1 MIHRLKNYLQQGKTS
16 SYLIKTFLMY
26 GLIAVSIIIT
36 KVLIARFYGQ
46 EELGLFSFFFGLVS
60 LVFLFTSFGCPEALT
75 QVIVKNPTAFPDAA
89 KKAGRLI
96 LIFSVI
102 VTIPFL
108 TTNFFLPTTGLK
120 INFALYLMT
129 YTFFY
134 LSYSFFR
141 GQKQFVTGTAY
152 SLLNR
157 LLFIGAI
164 FAGAYLSAPFEIVLS
179 GLSVALLLFTL
190 PTLPALLRSWRAA
203 AEKST
208 IPFREFLLLAFS
220 LFLMQA
226 GFYLLREADLIIIP
240 YLTDFKE
247 LGLYSAHSSLS
258 NIIRLIAYV
267 FPVVV
272 LPLAV
277 TSKYK
282 LKRSLTKILLL
293 LIPFST
299 IILGATYLLVPLLYG
314 PEYFHGTLPLALV
327 LSSAIMVVYSY
338 FNSVF
343 VGENRVSGAVLKIVG
358 LDFVLSLLVN
368 TGLTILLVWS
378 WGIIGAPIATALTV
392 LLKIWLNVYGI
403 KKLRRGKENNGELAA
418 ENTTP

>member
-1 MIHRLKNYLQQGKTS
+1 MIHHLKNYLRQGKTS
-16 SYLIKTFLMY
+16 SHLIKTFLMY
-26 GLIAVSIIIT
+26 GLIALSIIAT
-36 KVLIARFYGQ
+36 KVLIAHFYGQ

-75 QVIVKNPTAFPDAA
+75 QVIVKNPTALPDAA
-89 KKAGRLI
+89 QKAGKII
-96 LIFSVI
+96 LFFSVLVI
-102 VTIPFL
+102 IPFL
-108 TTNFFLPTTGLK
+108 ATDFFLPTAGLK
-120 INFALYLMT
+120 INFVLYIIT

-141 GQKQFVTGTAY
+141 GQKQFVRGTAY

-179 GLSVALLLFTL
+179 GLSAALLLSTL
-190 PTLPALLRSWRAA
+190 PTLPALLRSWKAA

-208 IPFREFLLLAFS
+208 IPSREFLLLAFS

-272 LPLAV
+272 LPMAV
-277 TSKYK
+277 NSKYK
-282 LKRSLTKILLL
+282 LKQSLTKILLL
-293 LIPFST
+293 LIPFSI

-314 PEYFHGTLPLALV
+314 DEYRHATLPLALV
-327 LSSAIMVVYSY
+327 LSSAIMVFYSY
-338 FNSVF
+338 LNSVLI
-343 VGENRVSGAVLKIVG
+343 GENRVSRAVLKIVG
-358 LDFVLSLLVN
+358 LDFFLSLLAN
-368 TGLTILLVWS
+368 TGLTILFVQS
-378 WGIIGAPIATALTV
+378 WGIIGAPIATIVTILM
-392 LLKIWLNVYGI
+392 KIWLNVYGI
-403 KKLRRGKENNGELAA
+403 RKLRTETEQSARVSD
-418 ENTTP
+418 